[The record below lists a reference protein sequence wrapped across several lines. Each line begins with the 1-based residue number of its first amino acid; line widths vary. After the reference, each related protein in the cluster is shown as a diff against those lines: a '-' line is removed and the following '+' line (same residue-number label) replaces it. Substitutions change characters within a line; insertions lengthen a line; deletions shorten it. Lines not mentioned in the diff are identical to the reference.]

1 MKKLFYLFLI
11 VFLAIPFY
19 SSFADKPYDEWVRK
33 DVIEYFEAN
42 NIIFEGEYRNSEN
55 NLDILIGR
63 LNSRTE
69 KISMNFFL
77 EEGKLK
83 KALLTS
89 YENKTFNSLQS
100 RVEEQG
106 FKRVSESNDKLGNQY
121 RKFSFGS
128 VELTVVNKT
137 ADWPEVYF
145 QP

>member
-1 MKKLFYLFLI
+1 MKRLFYLLI
-11 VFLAIPFY
+11 LASLAIPYY
-19 SSFADKPYDEWVRK
+19 SSFAKKPYDEWNRN
-33 DVIEYFEAN
+33 DVIEYFETN

-55 NLDILIGR
+55 GFDILIGR

-69 KISMNFFL
+69 KVNMNFFL
-77 EEGKLK
+77 KEGKLE
-83 KALLTS
+83 KALLTA
-89 YENKTFNSLQS
+89 YENTTFNSLQT

-121 RKFSFGS
+121 SKYSSGS
-128 VELTVVNKT
+128 VELTVLNKT

>member
-11 VFLAIPFY
+11 ALTAIPFY
-19 SSFADKPYDEWVRK
+19 PILADKPYDEWNRK

-42 NIIFEGEYRNSEN
+42 NIIYEGEYRNSEN
-55 NLDILIGR
+55 DLDILIGR

-77 EEGKLK
+77 KEGKLE
-83 KALLTS
+83 KALLTA
-89 YENKTFNSLQS
+89 YESKTFNSIQTQ
-100 RVEEQG
+100 VEEQG
-106 FKRVSESNDKLGNQY
+106 FKKVSESNDKLGNQY
-121 RKFSFGS
+121 VKFASGS
-128 VELTVVNKT
+128 IQLTVVNKS